1 MAQDFSVVTASYANL
16 QITSTLNNFPS
27 EKRFQKDM
35 TIGTLKG
42 KLEMITGSSSA
53 AMSLQLFNKDGH
65 LVITMSDDAALLG
78 SYPVDHGMR
87 IHVVDSDP
95 NRLRGEFEDLSKVEK
110 FEISAEEYSKRTDSV
125 QAFKKK
131 LKVGQ
136 YQELDPD
143 EAARQEALK
152 KEKEDE
158 EERLAG
164 AITVGSRCQVN
175 IPATPPVKRGT
186 VMFVG
191 KTDFKPGFWIG
202 VKYDEPLGKNDGSVK
217 GKQYFECL
225 PKYGGF
231 VKPQFVA
238 VGDYPEESF
247 DMDDDDEM

>member
-1 MAQDFSVVTASYANL
+1 MCNYFE
-16 QITSTLNNFPS
+16 TL
-27 EKRFQKDM
+27 
-35 TIGTLKG
+35 
-42 KLEMITGSSSA
+42 
-53 AMSLQLFNKDGH
+53 
-65 LVITMSDDAALLG
+65 
-78 SYPVDHGMR
+78 
-87 IHVVDSDP
+87 
-95 NRLRGEFEDLSKVEK
+95 
-110 FEISAEEYSKRTDSV
+110 DSV

-191 KTDFKPGFWIG
+191 
-202 VKYDEPLGKNDGSVK
+202 
-217 GKQYFECL
+217 
-225 PKYGGF
+225 
-231 VKPQFVA
+231 
-238 VGDYPEESF
+238 
-247 DMDDDDEM
+247 